1 MNKGS
6 RIRDGS
12 SRESA
17 IMYTTNS
24 MSATKNENA
33 FAKFGCLMT
42 EENKNIP

>member
-17 IMYTTNS
+17 IVYTTNS
-24 MSATKNENA
+24 MSTTKNENA
-33 FAKFGCLMT
+33 FAKFGSLMT
-42 EENKNIP
+42 EEKKTIP